1 MPGYRMTDPDRVA
14 ASYAL
19 AKASFAAYGIDTDAA
34 IAAFHTIPI
43 SLHNWQ
49 GDDVRGFEG
58 ITLAGENVVTGS
70 YPGRARTASELRQ
83 DIETAFSL
91 SPCLHRV
98 NLHSMYAE
106 PVGKKERNEYT
117 AEDFSAWI
125 SWAVA
130 HDWGMDFNA
139 SFFTHPMM
147 DNGMS
152 LASRKKEVRDYWVRA
167 GINAREISEAF
178 YRATGKV
185 CYNNIWV
192 PDGMKD
198 TPYNRALYRGFL
210 TESLDRILEQPREGV
225 RDVLEGKL
233 FGIGVESFTVGS
245 HEFYLAYAASHKV
258 GVCMDTG
265 HYHPTEQAYDKL
277 SAVVP
282 FLPYALLHISRGIRW
297 DSDHV
302 LIGADELEMLM
313 REMKRGGYF
322 AKVGMGLDYF
332 DASINRVAAW
342 VIGLRA
348 FGRSLLAA
356 LLEPGEL
363 LEAYEAAE
371 DYTSRLALTDE
382 LRNLPVSAVWDM
394 LCLRAGVPVGAD
406 WLANVKA
413 YERDV
418 QAARG

>member
-1 MPGYRMTDPDRVA
+1 MDGEVTIRKGFE
-14 ASYAL
+14 YAKEAFAQRGVDAESAL
-19 AKASFAAYGIDTDAA
+19 LKADAVPVSM
-34 IAAFHTIPI
+34 HC
-43 SLHNWQ
+43 WQ
-49 GDDVRGFEG
+49 GDDVGGFDGADSLTGG
-58 ITLAGENVVTGS
+58 IAVTGNH
-70 YPGRARTASELRQ
+70 PGRARNLEELQQ
-83 DIETAFSL
+83 DIRKALSL
-91 SPCLHRV
+91 IPGTSKL
-98 NLHSMYAE
+98 NLHACYA
-106 PVGKKERNEYT
+106 VKNGKAVDRDAYTPREFAPWADFAKEE
-117 AEDFSAWI
+117 
-125 SWAVA
+125 
-130 HDWGMDFNA
+130 GLGLDFNPTYF
-139 SFFTHPMM
+139 SHPMM
-147 DNGMS
+147 DGNLS
-152 LASRKKEVRDYWVRA
+152 LSSPDETKRRFWIEHGKRC
-167 GINAREISEAF
+167 REIALEFAKQ
-178 YRATGKV
+178 TGKPCAV
-185 CYNNIWV
+185 NYWM
-192 PDGMKD
+192 PDGFKD
-198 TPYNRALYRGFL
+198 TCADTKLYRDVMRA
-210 TESLDRILEQPREGV
+210 SLDEIFEADIDPELVPCALES
-225 RDVLEGKL
+225 KL